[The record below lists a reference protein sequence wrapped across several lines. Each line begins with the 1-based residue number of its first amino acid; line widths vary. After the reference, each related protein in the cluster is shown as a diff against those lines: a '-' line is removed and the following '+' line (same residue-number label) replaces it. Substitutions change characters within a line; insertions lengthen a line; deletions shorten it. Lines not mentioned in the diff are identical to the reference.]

1 MPFSRGD
8 TPHIPL
14 INLVD
19 YYLVYKKAFNLGECS
34 ILKRITPVKHQHT
47 HTFAPFLSPS
57 VRTPSRRLSR
67 KYDISSSMKISGS
80 VPTAPSTWPTRR
92 SARHSVGS
100 ILVPIPG
107 DQTQTLIPGGQ
118 IACVDIKTSTMSHR
132 NTLAQMCDL
141 FWRKQITHFVNLAN
155 SSNRRSENIFLTLII
170 IKIIIKMSIF
180 CQNITSPW
188 KTKVRNGNGCCR
200 PNSN

>member
-1 MPFSRGD
+1 MSMPLSQRLIITSLMAYTLSLD
-8 TPHIPL
+8 TAQNEFWQEHL
-14 INLVD
+14 I
-19 YYLVYKKAFNLGECS
+19 NLGECS

-118 IACVDIKTSTMSHR
+118 IACVDIKTSTNESPEHASQEVFGE
-132 NTLAQMCDL
+132 N
-141 FWRKQITHFVNLAN
+141 KSVNLAN
-155 SSNRRSENIFLTLII
+155 SNNRRSENIFLTLYLL
-170 IKIIIKMSIF
+170 IIIKMSIF
-180 CQNITSPW
+180 CHNITSP
-188 KTKVRNGNGCCR
+188 
-200 PNSN
+200 